1 MRPDA
6 CVFLSILVRKLS
18 AIGTIRCRRL
28 KRGGVGGGSGGG
40 GGGGLQNDT
49 VFSPSVTTANRPNG
63 QA

>member
-6 CVFLSILVRKLS
+6 RVFLSNLVRKLS
-18 AIGTIRCRRL
+18 AIGTIRCRLL
-28 KRGGVGGGSGGG
+28 KRGGVGGGSGG